1 MAYFATSNDQMSS
14 ASHFPRIKKAGVEG
28 NMEEQVTSDF
38 MKLMDAM
45 EGQRDSKISALN
57 MRNAYR
63 KKDKHMA
70 HKDFSRSNFIKPA

>member
-1 MAYFATSNDQMSS
+1 MSS
-14 ASHFPRIKKAGVEG
+14 MSHFPRIKKAGIEG
-28 NMEEQVTSDF
+28 NLEEKVTSDF

-63 KKDKHMA
+63 KKDK
-70 HKDFSRSNFIKPA
+70 